1 VSGLS
6 RRAAPI
12 TLVSSLYREER
23 SLNPVLFAA
32 NGKYLIVTLFNAET
46 KRTLVHLCRR
56 LGLSDRSRADRR
68 LRGRLKPHFADI
80 SLAIRTIS
88 CRSYRYPAT
97 KCSRIR
103 PFQTMRAFSLSLS
116 LSLSHSH
123 CNPENYKG
131 IHVGLQPASKAAHQ
145 HALFTPSCDLR
156 NPARP
161 RAAQFRQLHNSSRAS
176 NDDGPEV
183 SCSNGRR
190 STSRNL
196 DKRDKRVSRL
206 IHSYEMKFEVKT
218 RSRYSVT
225 YRFSSYELPHYRA
238 CSGIIVDKTEKSSAI
253 TKALAC
259 YVIIC

>member
-88 CRSYRYPAT
+88 CR
-97 KCSRIR
+97 I
-103 PFQTMRAFSLSLS
+103 SLSLS